1 MYYKRRIRTLRK
13 TYPFS
18 VFLHSLIIRA
28 IFHGNN
34 YLRKST
40 LKIYFLPTFPRFL
53 LLTFVHSIF
62 LHLATFPLL
71 QIIML
76 SYLLHKVITES
87 IRVGNF
93 FLILSSFTF
102 PTTHKTITIC
112 IHIFWELTSCRATQ
126 CATSIAFLAQS
137 SGLPWVDAAIILS
150 TDEGAGLAGQKTYLS
165 WHYKGCYKNVVSLA
179 PKPTF

>member
-1 MYYKRRIRTLRK
+1 MYYKRCIRTLRK

-53 LLTFVHSIF
+53 LPTFVHSIF
-62 LHLATFPLL
+62 LHLATFPLW
-71 QIIML
+71 QILHCLAFSIK
-76 SYLLHKVITES
+76 SLLKAL
-87 IRVGNF
+87 RVGNF

-102 PTTHKTITIC
+102 PTTHETITIW
-112 IHIFWELTSCRATQ
+112 IHIFWELTSCRATEY
-126 CATSIAFLAQS
+126 ATSIAFLVQS
-137 SGLPWVDAAIILS
+137 SGPSWVDAAIILS
-150 TDEGAGLAGQKTYLS
+150 MDEGAELAGQKIYLS
-165 WHYKGCYKNVVSLA
+165 GHYKGCYKNVVSLA